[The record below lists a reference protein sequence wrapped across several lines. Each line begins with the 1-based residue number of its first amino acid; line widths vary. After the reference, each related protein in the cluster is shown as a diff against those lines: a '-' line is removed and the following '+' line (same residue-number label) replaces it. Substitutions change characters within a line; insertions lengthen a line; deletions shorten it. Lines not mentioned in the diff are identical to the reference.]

1 MTVQLS
7 ICGRSRS
14 TAVTAAGV
22 IKRKF
27 RAPASLPPCRKEAER
42 GERQKGCRIGRLT
55 QRKGIGRLREN
66 EQTAATM
73 TRELSTLEACQDR
86 GGGRAAV
93 GKGLCVGTG
102 ADSEEGPVSNRESR
116 VHPKRWA
123 SSPART
129 TINLG
134 SRLLPAP
141 RQKVAS
147 VRPAPNEICMSVRV
161 HVQTRSEEE
170 AAVKLKRSDTG
181 SLPPASSVHRSAQF
195 RWQKANSF
203 RRSEK
208 LISREWP
215 RVDIGLSRV

>member
-7 ICGRSRS
+7 ICGRSRSSASPLARS

-27 RAPASLPPCRKEAER
+27 RAPASLPPCRREAER

-93 GKGLCVGTG
+93 RKGLCVGTG

-147 VRPAPNEICMSVRV
+147 APPPMKYACLS
-161 HVQTRSEEE
+161 VQTRSEEE
-170 AAVKLKRSDTG
+170 AAVKLKRSDTD
-181 SLPPASSVHRSAQF
+181 SLPLYLRFVRPSVSSVSLA
-195 RWQKANSF
+195 KS
-203 RRSEK
+203 
-208 LISREWP
+208 
-215 RVDIGLSRV
+215 

>member
-1 MTVQLS
+1 MADRSRQQRSREGRLTVQLS

-14 TAVTAAGV
+14 SAVTAAGV

-27 RAPASLPPCRKEAER
+27 RAPASLPPCRREAER

-123 SSPART
+123 SSLA
-129 TINLG
+129 G
-134 SRLLPAP
+134 EDHHQSRKSAAP
-141 RQKVAS
+141 RSSPKSGERAP
-147 VRPAPNEICMSVRV
+147 RP
-161 HVQTRSEEE
+161 Q
-170 AAVKLKRSDTG
+170 
-181 SLPPASSVHRSAQF
+181 
-195 RWQKANSF
+195 
-203 RRSEK
+203 
-208 LISREWP
+208 
-215 RVDIGLSRV
+215 

>member
-1 MTVQLS
+1 MQLS

-27 RAPASLPPCRKEAER
+27 RAPASLPPCRREAER

-181 SLPPASSVHRSAQF
+181 SLPLCLPPLRPSIGQL
-195 RWQKANSF
+195 SF
-203 RRSEK
+203 VGKK
-208 LISREWP
+208 LIVFAAPKS
-215 RVDIGLSRV
+215 